1 MPQQL
6 FKEMGLESVA
16 ENSECQWR
24 VANGRR

>member
-1 MPQQL
+1 
-6 FKEMGLESVA
+6 MGLEFVA